1 VKYAPA
7 VLRLERVPLEGVD
20 PTIEAHRTRNVFQT
34 REWLEFVARTQQ
46 AEPVVAHVER
56 DGEVVGAFTGLIVR
70 RMGVRILGSPFQ
82 GWMTGPMGFSLN
94 PGVPRAEAMK
104 ALVRFA
110 FRKLGCLHVELMD
123 RHAGFEELGRLRAR
137 LVEFPTY
144 ELDLTQDEDA
154 LFAGMTSAC
163 RRAVRKGR
171 RVGVRVEEAHG
182 VEFADEYYDQLLDVF
197 ERQGQGR
204 KPPYDLER
212 VREMI
217 RCIEPSGNLLM
228 LRAVAPEGE
237 RIATAIFPAREDF
250 AYFWGGASW
259 RSHQILR
266 PNEAIFWHAIRHFR
280 ERGVPMLDLGGG
292 GDYKRKFGAPE
303 KLIPYVRKSRV
314 PGMLALR
321 DLAAYVYKRRATR
334 APRPAPRPAPAPAPG
349 RAATPFPRAT
359 TRGLQPRPAE
369 PAEAADAQRDRVERP

>member
-1 VKYAPA
+1 M
-7 VLRLERVPLEGVD
+7 LRLERVPLDEVD
-20 PTIEAHRTRNVFQT
+20 PAIEALRAGNVFQT
-34 REWLEFVARTQQ
+34 REWLEFVSRSQH
-46 AEPVVAHVER
+46 AEPVVARVER

-70 RMGVRILGSPFQ
+70 RFGVRILGSPFQ
-82 GWMTGPMGFSLN
+82 GWMTGPMGFNLD
-94 PGVPRAEAMK
+94 PGVPRADAMR

-110 FRKLGCLHVELMD
+110 FRRLGCLHVELMD
-123 RHAGFEELGRLRAR
+123 RHAGFEELGPVRAR
-137 LVEFPTY
+137 LVEFPTF
-144 ELDLTQDEDA
+144 ELDLTADEDA

-163 RRAVRKGR
+163 RRAIRKGA

-182 VEFADEYYDQLLDVF
+182 VEFADEYYEQLLDVF

-204 KPPYDLER
+204 KPPFGVEL

-217 RCIEPSGNLLM
+217 RCVEPSGNLLL

-237 RIATAIFPAREDF
+237 RIATALFPARADF
-250 AYFWGGASW
+250 AYFWGGASL

-280 ERGVPMLDLGGG
+280 ERGVPLFDLGGG
-292 GDYKRKFGAPE
+292 GDYKRKFGAQE

-314 PGMLALR
+314 PGMLAAR

-334 APRPAPRPAPAPAPG
+334 APRPAPAPAPA

-359 TRGLQPRPAE
+359 AAGLQPRGAEAPERDPAE
-369 PAEAADAQRDRVERP
+369 LP